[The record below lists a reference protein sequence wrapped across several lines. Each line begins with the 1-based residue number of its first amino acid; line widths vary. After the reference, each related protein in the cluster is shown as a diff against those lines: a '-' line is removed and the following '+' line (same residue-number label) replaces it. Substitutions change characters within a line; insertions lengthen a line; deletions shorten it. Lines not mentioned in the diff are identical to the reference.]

1 ADTVSGMLSG
11 LKVTPYADN
20 AQFYGLAGGKAH
32 YETLFDT
39 AFVIWRKKGLVTRPV
54 EAKDWADTR
63 FLQALA
69 ASYPGAKVEEPKM
82 AKKEPGKNDRAII
95 NKQLEIHF
103 TPGSALRLAFIMPVL
118 VLGAWCVV
126 SYGHLA
132 PPDFV
137 PSPTEVV
144 RGTLQLFLQYDLATA
159 ILVSTKRIVLSFL
172 LAAAV
177 ALPLGI
183 LMGAF
188 APVHHVFESIM
199 APLRYMPI
207 SAFIPLLILWFG
219 IYDQE
224 KIAFLFLGVFVY
236 LLPVVVSA
244 IRGVPEELVQT
255 ALTLGASKMQVIR
268 TVLMP
273 AALPDIF
280 DSFRVMNAILWTYV
294 ILAEAVNPERG
305 LGYMVQ
311 LAYAHQKASWSFA
324 GLIVIGGIGLLTDFI
339 IRAAS
344 AMLFRWREEEL

>member
-1 ADTVSGMLSG
+1 MWAIR
-11 LKVTPYADN
+11 
-20 AQFYGLAGGKAH
+20 Q
-32 YETLFDT
+32 
-39 AFVIWRKKGLVTRPV
+39 PV
-54 EAKDWADTR
+54 PRGT
-63 FLQALA
+63 ALA
-69 ASYPGAKVEEPKM
+69 
-82 AKKEPGKNDRAII
+82 
-95 NKQLEIHF
+95 
-103 TPGSALRLAFIMPVL
+103 LAFIMPVL

-172 LAAAV
+172 LAAA
-177 ALPLGI
+177 
-183 LMGAF
+183 
-188 APVHHVFESIM
+188 
-199 APLRYMPI
+199 
-207 SAFIPLLILWFG
+207 
-219 IYDQE
+219 
-224 KIAFLFLGVFVY
+224 
-236 LLPVVVSA
+236 
-244 IRGVPEELVQT
+244 
-255 ALTLGASKMQVIR
+255 
-268 TVLMP
+268 